1 MVLTSWDGL
10 KNIFDIECEKN
21 GKIQAK
27 STWKKKNKV
36 TGGSRC
42 EAAYKMKKSGRRE
55 SLVWEKMKKIKTK

>member
-10 KNIFDIECEKN
+10 KNICDIACENVLKN

-36 TGGSRC
+36 TGGS
-42 EAAYKMKKSGRRE
+42 
-55 SLVWEKMKKIKTK
+55 KISKVTDSKRKLI

>member
-27 STWKKKNKV
+27 STCKKKNKV
-36 TGGSRC
+36 TGGSRG
-42 EAAYKMKKSGRRE
+42 AYKMKKSGMRE
-55 SLVWEKMKKIKTK
+55 VLVWEKMKKIKTK